1 MLTKQLLSTYTD
13 SFLPVQCSGTQA
25 IISGVSITR
34 VRDWPSR
41 LFSRMYVH
49 LYLVRVNTF
58 TFPTY
63 YYDYDLPCEQPWLA
77 LSARLNQFMQTQ
89 FAGGQRFETER
100 RCGVVYCVFV

>member
-1 MLTKQLLSTYTD
+1 MTV
-13 SFLPVQCSGTQA
+13 FVQCVCMYA
-25 IISGVSITR
+25 
-34 VRDWPSR
+34 
-41 LFSRMYVH
+41 RMYIYI
-49 LYLVRVNTF
+49 YLMQVYLLVSVNTF

-89 FAGGQRFETER
+89 IAGGQRFEKER

>member
-1 MLTKQLLSTYTD
+1 MLGLIDGIRFDGQIDGVRFEGSD

-58 TFPTY
+58 YLPYINYNYNLPLSY
-63 YYDYDLPCEQPWLA
+63 YSHYRVE
-77 LSARLNQFMQTQ
+77 
-89 FAGGQRFETER
+89 
-100 RCGVVYCVFV
+100 